1 MNLQLA
7 KIYVFVNRSFANNKN
22 LSFQI
27 GFMLV
32 IGIELKGIAK
42 FTLIRNIIYISLTK
56 CKRVICVMLTLKLYA
71 IIIGIDMLIALL
83 SIINMI
89 INKLGI
95 KQLLTIVYIDFLSLY
110 KYIIKLNIIKEK
122 RLIIDIILIY

>member
-110 KYIIKLNIIKEK
+110 KYIIKLNITKK
-122 RLIIDIILIY
+122 TFNN

>member
-110 KYIIKLNIIKEK
+110 KYIIKLNITKK
-122 RLIIDIILIY
+122 RLIINIILIR

>member
-1 MNLQLA
+1 
-7 KIYVFVNRSFANNKN
+7 
-22 LSFQI
+22 
-27 GFMLV
+27 
-32 IGIELKGIAK
+32 
-42 FTLIRNIIYISLTK
+42 
-56 CKRVICVMLTLKLYA
+56 MLTLKLYA

-110 KYIIKLNIIKEK
+110 KYIIKLNITKK
-122 RLIIDIILIY
+122 RLIINIILIR

>member
-1 MNLQLA
+1 
-7 KIYVFVNRSFANNKN
+7 
-22 LSFQI
+22 
-27 GFMLV
+27 MLV

-89 INKLGI
+89 INKLRI
-95 KQLLTIVYIDFLSLY
+95 KQLLTIICIDSFSLY
-110 KYIIKLNIIKEK
+110 KCIIKLDIIKK
-122 RLIIDIILIY
+122 NI

>member
-89 INKLGI
+89 INKLRI
-95 KQLLTIVYIDFLSLY
+95 KQLLTIICIDSFSLY
-110 KYIIKLNIIKEK
+110 KCIIKLDIIKK
-122 RLIIDIILIY
+122 NIW